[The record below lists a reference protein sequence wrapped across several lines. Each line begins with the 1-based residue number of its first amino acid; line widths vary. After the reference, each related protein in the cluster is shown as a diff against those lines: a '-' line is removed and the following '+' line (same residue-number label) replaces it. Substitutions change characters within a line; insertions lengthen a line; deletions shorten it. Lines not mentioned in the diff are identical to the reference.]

1 MQTLTCENI
10 VRKMGDDFT
19 LGPINLEI
27 PAGTITALIGN
38 NGAGKTT
45 LFEAWS
51 GDYPG
56 EGETNILGYNIHDV
70 KAKAA
75 FSYVPQ
81 TFPEVLPFRLQ
92 QLRDLHAA
100 HDDSWQEDRF
110 QAFVRE
116 FKLPLRK
123 RISKLSVGMQRK
135 AVIALQ
141 ISRDTSFL
149 LLDEPFAGLDM
160 EGQTQLEKILIRKM
174 EEDPDCSIV
183 FATHIADEVQRLAD
197 YIVIMKHGK
206 TREAIEKDIL
216 AQQFKRIWLANS
228 VTGVEEAPGIQ
239 EVSVE
244 GTPPQILTS
253 DAEATEEWLADRGV
267 QIMKRESLSLHES
280 LPLMLSDEE
289 TREV

>member
-1 MQTLTCENI
+1 MHTLTCRNV

-27 PAGTITALIGN
+27 PAGTITAVIGN

-45 LFEAWS
+45 LFQALS

-56 EGETNILGYNIHDV
+56 KGETNILGHNIHSV
-70 KAKAA
+70 EAKAA

-100 HDDSWQEDRF
+100 HDDSWQDDRF
-110 QAFVRE
+110 QAFVHE

-123 RISKLSVGMQRK
+123 RINKLSVGMQRK
-135 AVIALQ
+135 TVLALQ
-141 ISRDTSFL
+141 LSRDTSLL

-160 EGQTQLEKILIRKM
+160 EGQTQLEKMLLHKM
-174 EEDPDCSIV
+174 EEDPNCSIV
-183 FATHIADEVQRLAD
+183 FATHIADEVGRLAD
-197 YIVIMKHGK
+197 YIVMMKDGK
-206 TREAIEKDIL
+206 TREPMEKDSL
-216 AQQFKRIWLANS
+216 AQQFKRIWLAKS

-239 EVSVE
+239 KVSIE
-244 GTPPQILTS
+244 GALPQILTN
-253 DAEATEEWLADRGV
+253 DAEATEKWLAARDA

-280 LPLMLSDEE
+280 LPLLLRDEE
-289 TREV
+289 TNGV

>member
-1 MQTLTCENI
+1 MHTLTCQNI

-27 PAGTITALIGN
+27 PAGTITAVIGN

-45 LFEAWS
+45 LFEALS

-56 EGETNILGYNIHDV
+56 EGETNIFGHNIHDV
-70 KAKAA
+70 EAKAA

-81 TFPEVLPFRLQ
+81 RFPEVLSFRLQ
-92 QLRDLHAA
+92 QLRNLHAA
-100 HDDSWQEDRF
+100 HDDSWEDKRF
-110 QAFVRE
+110 QNFVQE

-123 RISKLSVGMQRK
+123 KISKLSVGMQRK

-141 ISRDTSFL
+141 LSRDTSLL

-174 EEDPDCSIV
+174 DDDPDGSIV

-197 YIVIMKHGK
+197 YIVIMKDGK
-206 TREAIEKDIL
+206 TREPMEKDIL
-216 AQQFKRIWLANS
+216 AQRFKRIWLAKP
-228 VTGVEEAPGIQ
+228 VTGVEEVPGIR

-244 GTPPQILTS
+244 GATPQILTS
-253 DAEATEEWLADRGV
+253 DAEATEKWLAERDV
-267 QIMKRESLSLHES
+267 QILKRERLSLHES
-280 LPLMLSDEE
+280 LPLMLRDRE
-289 TREV
+289 TNEV